1 MNAREMV
8 TFFQLNVCE
17 GGRHRLEVQPLTPYS
32 PGYAVT
38 ALVSLLWSALF
49 DKPVK

>member
-17 GGRHRLEVQPLTPYS
+17 GGGGGEVQPLILYS

-38 ALVSLLWSALF
+38 AIVSLIWSALF

>member
-17 GGRHRLEVQPLTPYS
+17 GGGGGGGPTSY
-32 PGYAVT
+32 
-38 ALVSLLWSALF
+38 
-49 DKPVK
+49 PVLPRVCCHGDSVPDMVGTI